1 LILADENPTKSDH
14 EVIEWEVD
22 VDRQEVADYER
33 VLRWNLAAM
42 IEEDVEAAEQLLVEL
57 AKERAY
63 LDPGITEDNVEQETE
78 WCLDAI
84 SSVLYAMVEKIRICT
99 KSKRW

>member
-1 LILADENPTKSDH
+1 
-14 EVIEWEVD
+14 
-22 VDRQEVADYER
+22 
-33 VLRWNLAAM
+33 
-42 IEEDVEAAEQLLVEL
+42 VEL

-63 LDPGITEDNVEQETE
+63 LDPGITEDEVEQETE

-84 SSVLYAMVEKIRICT
+84 SSVPYAMVETIRICT